1 MMLVSCLLLVDK
13 FSYGIHLPIFN
24 TELFDIS
31 DPSRSDVI
39 VFRYPNYDKQ
49 KKYEGTNFIKRVI
62 GLPGGNVGIIELD
75 GILKGSA
82 INPLS
87 KNTNNNTG

>member
-1 MMLVSCLLLVDK
+1 MMPTLLTYDFLLVDK

-31 DPSRSDVI
+31 DPSRGDVI

-62 GLPGGNVGIIELD
+62 GL
-75 GILKGSA
+75 
-82 INPLS
+82 
-87 KNTNNNTG
+87 